1 VEYARKIAE
10 ETKRKEEAEQLIELL
25 EREERELID
34 RLKKTQKL
42 QQHVSFD
49 ISFDFVI
56 GVVGVSRIKIMSGV
70 WGSPE
75 FAGMLILNQFE
86 PLSHSPHQFV
96 CLFHFVTLLVIN
108 GKDHARYRLMVFY
121 EILSALDDLQYSDT
135 VIRVLH
141 LS

>member
-49 ISFDFVI
+49 NNFDSIGVI
-56 GVVGVSRIKIMSGV
+56 GLSRIIIMSGV

-75 FAGMLILNQFE
+75 FAGMLMLNQIE
-86 PLSHSPHQFV
+86 PYNTLHINLFV
-96 CLFHFVTLLVIN
+96 SFI
-108 GKDHARYRLMVFY
+108 
-121 EILSALDDLQYSDT
+121 S
-135 VIRVLH
+135 
-141 LS
+141 